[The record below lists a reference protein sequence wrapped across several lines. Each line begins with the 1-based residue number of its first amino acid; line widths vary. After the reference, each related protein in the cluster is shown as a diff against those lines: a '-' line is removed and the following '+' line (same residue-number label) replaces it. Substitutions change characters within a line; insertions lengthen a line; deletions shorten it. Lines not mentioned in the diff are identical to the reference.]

1 MTHRYRESALL
12 KVRVRRG
19 VFLSFASCGSVTKKQ
34 KPSGPGLP
42 FFSCLGHSPRHNKAF
57 VPTPGTAHRVSCG
70 FRGGAAQLTR
80 WANENESLQGAS
92 TMCKTRMSVL
102 LALATILAG
111 CGSENWQPY
120 FEGSSS
126 VIPKVSFRSL
136 LECQQYLHLRFGNVK
151 GAGTMYCLSGC
162 TKSEAKPG
170 SSEFKVGEFNCPVE
184 GKQIVG
190 QLVSE
195 R

>member
-1 MTHRYRESALL
+1 MR
-12 KVRVRRG
+12 
-19 VFLSFASCGSVTKKQ
+19 
-34 KPSGPGLP
+34 
-42 FFSCLGHSPRHNKAF
+42 KA
-57 VPTPGTAHRVSCG
+57 R
-70 FRGGAAQLTR
+70 
-80 WANENESLQGAS
+80 
-92 TMCKTRMSVL
+92 KYVL
-102 LALATILAG
+102 LALVTIFAG
-111 CGSENWQPY
+111 CGSDNWQPY

-162 TKSEAKPG
+162 AKSETKPG
-170 SSEFKVGEFNCPVE
+170 PSELKVGELNCPVE

-190 QLVSE
+190 QLVSG